1 MPDTSKHVEWWRSAA
16 THMWRTYFSM
26 ITAQQDAI
34 TNNLPTPPVT
44 DSQQRMFD
52 TCDSI
57 FRNRFTPADQNILKM
72 YYTSPW
78 GEDLNLVYDYSRK
91 HNIPASVIWIVIK
104 KAGRYAMQDIG
115 LLEKQNIVGGDTHD
129 K

>member
-1 MPDTSKHVEWWRSAA
+1 MPENSIKHVEWWRSAA

-26 ITAQQDAI
+26 INTEQID
-34 TNNLPTPPVT
+34 TPHPPVS
-44 DSQQRMFD
+44 DAQKRIFD

-115 LLEKQNIVGGDTHD
+115 LLEKQKNGGNDNES
-129 K
+129 KE